1 MRIDPSR
8 PIMFDNDAMPG
19 LGAGYWQVNS
29 FAATHRED
37 AGEMV
42 GADGNSSVFPR
53 AVKLMAAAIVTV
65 AAGFVIIG
73 GVSTFLF

>member
-1 MRIDPSR
+1 MQIDPSQ

-19 LGAGYWQVNS
+19 LGAGYWQVNP
-29 FAATHRED
+29 FAAAHRED

-42 GADGNSSVFPR
+42 GTDGSSLLSPR
-53 AVKLMAAAIVTV
+53 AVKLIAAAIVTV
-65 AAGFVIIG
+65 ASGFVIIG

>member
-1 MRIDPSR
+1 MQIDPSQ
-8 PIMFDNDAMPG
+8 PIMFDSDAMPG
-19 LGAGYWQVNS
+19 LGAGYWQVNP

-42 GADGNSSVFPR
+42 GTDGNSSLSPR
-53 AVKLMAAAIVTV
+53 AVKLMAAAIVAV
-65 AAGFVIIG
+65 ASGFVIIG

>member
-1 MRIDPSR
+1 MQIDPSQ
-8 PIMFDNDAMPG
+8 PIMFDNDTMPG
-19 LGAGYWQVNS
+19 LGAGYWQVNP

-37 AGEMV
+37 AGEMI
-42 GADGNSSVFPR
+42 GADGDSSVSPR

-65 AAGFVIIG
+65 AAGFVVIG